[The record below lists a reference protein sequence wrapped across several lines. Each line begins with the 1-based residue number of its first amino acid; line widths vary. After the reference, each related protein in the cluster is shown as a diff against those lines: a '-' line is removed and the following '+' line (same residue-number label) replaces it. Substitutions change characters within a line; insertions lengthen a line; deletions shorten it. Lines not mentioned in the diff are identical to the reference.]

1 MTAEQAASIIKE
13 DLNSFVRSE
22 LERAFNEAFADFASK
37 WSKPYPKPMLS
48 LVEKQDAML
57 AFYEFPKAMRKA
69 ICTSNAAES
78 LNSAAKRKTGGRIQY
93 NSEDSAL
100 IVLAKVYEDC
110 NRDARPA
117 KFMLEMSEDD
127 KRSMGFTE

>member
-78 LNSAAKRKTGGRIQY
+78 LNSAAKRKTGGGSNTIRRIQRLSSSRRCMRTAIATPGQR
-93 NSEDSAL
+93 NSCW
-100 IVLAKVYEDC
+100 K
-110 NRDARPA
+110 
-117 KFMLEMSEDD
+117 
-127 KRSMGFTE
+127 